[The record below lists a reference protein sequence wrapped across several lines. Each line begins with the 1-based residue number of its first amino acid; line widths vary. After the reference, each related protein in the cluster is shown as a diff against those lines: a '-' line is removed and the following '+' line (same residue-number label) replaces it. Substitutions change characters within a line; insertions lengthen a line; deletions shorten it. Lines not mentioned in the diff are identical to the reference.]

1 MSEIIRIPN
10 IENYNQEIINGEL
23 ILTPKKVYI
32 SEDELNNTD
41 IRFSNILE
49 CIIKKG
55 DEVIS
60 SNRKKY
66 RPILID
72 VWKHMSIRRILQ
84 TTTFN
89 CKLTNDDNNN
99 SYNWC
104 SDINMYFQNQ
114 DAKNTLKEIIEMVKE
129 NELNINL
136 SIKLQTGNII
146 YFKID

>member
-89 CKLTNDDNNN
+89 FKLTNESIDG
-99 SYNWC
+99 YNWC
-104 SDINMYFQNQ
+104 PDINMSFQSK

>member
-32 SEDELNNTD
+32 SEDALNNTD

-89 CKLTNDDNNN
+89 CKLTNESIDG
-99 SYNWC
+99 YNWC
-104 SDINMYFQNQ
+104 PDINMSFQSK

>member
-89 CKLTNDDNNN
+89 FKLTNESIDG
-99 SYNWC
+99 YNWC
-104 SDINMYFQNQ
+104 PDINMSFQSK

-136 SIKLQTGNII
+136 SIKLQIGNII